1 MSKFD
6 FITGFFSWGEPEKV
20 KPEPTPEPELR
31 EPDLPEVETRKR
43 SDRKPDLSKEWVTY
57 EDKESEYN
65 DRRKHPPSTI
75 RLSTN
80 PY

>member
-43 SDRKPDLSKEWVTY
+43 SDRKPGFSSKSKINIEKLLKRK
-57 EDKESEYN
+57 EDNEVE
-65 DRRKHPPSTI
+65 
-75 RLSTN
+75 
-80 PY
+80 

>member
-20 KPEPTPEPELR
+20 KPEPTPEPTLR

-43 SDRKPDLSKEWVTY
+43 SDRKLVRSKQDNYREKLLDMNRSL
-57 EDKESEYN
+57 EIPKKKESVE
-65 DRRKHPPSTI
+65 
-75 RLSTN
+75 
-80 PY
+80 

>member
-43 SDRKPDLSKEWVTY
+43 SDRKPVRSKKLEKLSIFKRPIKKEKG
-57 EDKESEYN
+57 DN
-65 DRRKHPPSTI
+65 
-75 RLSTN
+75 
-80 PY
+80 

>member
-43 SDRKPDLSKEWVTY
+43 SDRKPGLSSKSKINIEKLLKRKEDNEV
-57 EDKESEYN
+57 E
-65 DRRKHPPSTI
+65 
-75 RLSTN
+75 
-80 PY
+80 